1 MTDQTSTSSPGP
13 PQTLLSL
20 IGKTPL
26 IELPRFS
33 PKPGIRIFAKLEGQN
48 PSGSIKDR
56 IVLAMVEEAEAKG
69 RLKPGDTIVEASSG
83 NTAIALS
90 LICKQ
95 KGYSVRVVI
104 PGEVPPSIGDLLE
117 LYGAEITWCQPQA
130 GMKGAID
137 LALEMAQSEGCH
149 YLGQFDNRIN
159 LDTHYLHTG
168 LEIVQA
174 QPEVDVFVA
183 GIGTG
188 GTIMGVSRRL
198 KEVNPAVSIVGVE
211 PRLGEA
217 LQGLRSLSEG
227 YVPPLLDLGQL
238 DRRFLVDS
246 ATAIRATHQLIERE
260 GILGGISAG
269 ATLHAALR
277 VAGEMDQ
284 GNIVVM
290 FSDGGWKYLPARP
303 WDAARA
309 GAEEL
314 DETHWW

>member
-1 MTDQTSTSSPGP
+1 MTDNTPASPL
-13 PQTLLSL
+13 TLLSL
-20 IGKTPL
+20 IGNTPL

-69 RLKPGDTIVEASSG
+69 ELKPGDTIVEASSG

-95 KGYSVRVVI
+95 KGYLVRVVI

-198 KEVNPAVSIVGVE
+198 KETNPAEASLGWSPGWERPCRVCAACRRVTCRRCWTWGSWTAAFWSTAPPPSE
-211 PRLGEA
+211 PLM
-217 LQGLRSLSEG
+217 S
-227 YVPPLLDLGQL
+227 
-238 DRRFLVDS
+238 
-246 ATAIRATHQLIERE
+246 
-260 GILGGISAG
+260 
-269 ATLHAALR
+269 
-277 VAGEMDQ
+277 
-284 GNIVVM
+284 
-290 FSDGGWKYLPARP
+290 
-303 WDAARA
+303 
-309 GAEEL
+309 
-314 DETHWW
+314 